1 MKRAVH
7 QLFLTDPRGDTA
19 FLNSTSR
26 WLAEQDAAA
35 AGVTVGDV
43 EWDVHEHNFDPGWM
57 LVVTYDATSIEHAP

>member
-7 QLFLTDPRGDTA
+7 QLFLTDPRGDDA

-26 WLAEQDAAA
+26 WLAEQDAKA
-35 AGVTVGDV
+35 AGVTVGAV